1 MCCKNKM
8 KTNEKK
14 VTLVSRVEATEAMIR
29 RIRKKKSEKFERQGD
44 LGLVRGGDGGNDAR

>member
-1 MCCKNKM
+1 M
-8 KTNEKK
+8 KKK

-29 RIRKKKSEKFERQGD
+29 RIRKKKSEKIERQGD